1 MNDDKNR
8 MLETKELEAI
18 GLRIRNCRKL
28 LNVQQK
34 VMAKALEISPSYFN
48 AIESSKYYASAEIL
62 LKLSKIYN
70 MSVEYLVTGRGEPFY
85 KPQVET
91 VEKEFTLKGE
101 VNSIEKLLWLI
112 NKSGYA
118 KMAILTH
125 ATFLV
130 LEQGEIIKNS
140 MNED

>member
-1 MNDDKNR
+1 
-8 MLETKELEAI
+8 MLDTKELEAI
-18 GLRIRNCRKL
+18 GLRIRKCRKL

-34 VMAKALEISPSYFN
+34 VMAKALGISPSYFN
-48 AIESSKYYASAEIL
+48 AIESSKNYASAEIL

-70 MSVEYLVTGRGEPFY
+70 MSVEYLVTGRGELFY
-85 KPQVET
+85 KAQVET

-101 VNSIEKLLWLI
+101 VNSIEKLLWLM

-118 KMAILTH
+118 RMAILTH

-130 LEQGEIIKNS
+130 LEQGAIIKKS
-140 MNED
+140 MDED